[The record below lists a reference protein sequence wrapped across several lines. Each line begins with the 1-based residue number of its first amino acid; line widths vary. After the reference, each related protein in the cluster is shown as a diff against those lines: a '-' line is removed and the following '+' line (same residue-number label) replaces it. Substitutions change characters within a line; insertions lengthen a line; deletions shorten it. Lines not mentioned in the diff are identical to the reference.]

1 MHVYLA
7 LGLVCNSLALIAR
20 PPLALLARPQLSTLG
35 LSAVNAD
42 TLLAQSE
49 VLEVLSQVKDA
60 TLANLAAEGDTENDL
75 VSLGLVRSVEVDA
88 ESRDLTLSIEIP
100 IDAASAGAGD
110 RLKQQCEEL
119 LRSQL
124 QWVDELS
131 VDISVQSPAESTSQD
146 LSPLRALADNSG
158 LNEAKGDASSPVTP
172 GVEKVAH
179 IVAVASCKGGVGKS
193 TTAVNLAYSLA
204 AAGERV
210 GIVDLDIHGPSLPTM
225 ARPSGGL
232 QLDGEALLPL
242 SVSGVKLMSMGFINP
257 GAMPLR
263 GAKITPNH
271 ETDAARATHV
281 RHCRTVWGELDF
293 LIVDLPPGTGDVQL
307 TLSQDFK
314 VSAAVLITTPQRLSF
329 VDVVKG
335 VEMFD
340 KVGIPTV
347 AVVENMAGFSL
358 DALAADADAFAAK
371 HSLSSDALTELR
383 AILTKRVSVFGESHV
398 TRLKD
403 MWGIE
408 ASFSL
413 PLLPEIASSA
423 DGGVPLVVSKPDGD
437 AAKIYAEIADAVQ
450 REVRALSSVV
460 LPQCCYM
467 SDSNTIEIL
476 CEGGSKQSISPVELR
491 TLCRSP
497 SNQPDAVADDIFPV
511 DMVPMGNYALS

>member
-232 QLDGEALLPL
+232 QLDGE
-242 SVSGVKLMSMGFINP
+242 
-257 GAMPLR
+257 
-263 GAKITPNH
+263 
-271 ETDAARATHV
+271 
-281 RHCRTVWGELDF
+281 
-293 LIVDLPPGTGDVQL
+293 VQ
-307 TLSQDFK
+307 
-314 VSAAVLITTPQRLSF
+314 
-329 VDVVKG
+329 
-335 VEMFD
+335 
-340 KVGIPTV
+340 
-347 AVVENMAGFSL
+347 
-358 DALAADADAFAAK
+358 
-371 HSLSSDALTELR
+371 
-383 AILTKRVSVFGESHV
+383 
-398 TRLKD
+398 TR
-403 MWGIE
+403 I
-408 ASFSL
+408 
-413 PLLPEIASSA
+413 
-423 DGGVPLVVSKPDGD
+423 
-437 AAKIYAEIADAVQ
+437 
-450 REVRALSSVV
+450 RR
-460 LPQCCYM
+460 
-467 SDSNTIEIL
+467 
-476 CEGGSKQSISPVELR
+476 
-491 TLCRSP
+491 
-497 SNQPDAVADDIFPV
+497 NQ
-511 DMVPMGNYALS
+511 